1 MKNKANL
8 QFQSF
13 KVPESHIVFKEQGD
27 YKIRIGFNPSAIV
40 NKNKQL
46 FILNLGVKVNDE
58 NEKFLIQIDTKSV
71 FKYSDEVELGV
82 YLNSFFIFNAPA
94 IVFPYIRAYITNL
107 SAQSGM
113 SPLVL
118 PTLNLSSLGDD
129 LKQNIK
135 IIEVD

>member
-13 KVPESHIVFKEQGD
+13 KVPESHIVFKEQGE
-27 YKIRIGFNPSAIV
+27 YKINIGFNPRAVV
-40 NKNKQL
+40 NKSQQL
-46 FILNLGVKVNDE
+46 FILKLGVKVNDE
-58 NEKFLIQIDTKSV
+58 SDKFLIQMDTESI
-71 FKYSDEVELGV
+71 FKYSDEVELDV
-82 YLNSFFIFNAPA
+82 YLNSFFTLNAPA

-118 PTLNLSSLGDD
+118 PTLNLSGLGDD
-129 LKQNIK
+129 LKQNIE
-135 IIEVD
+135 IIEK